1 MKKPFLIIFFL
12 LFAFRAV
19 APDQK
24 ALFITSPPPMEPF
37 DRLIQAVIMVE
48 SKGDTMAFNI
58 NEQAAGLFQIR
69 PIRVLDYNMR
79 TGSLYTPGDMFD
91 YEISKKIFLYY
102 ASQIGPYKFERIAKS
117 WNGSGVKTLDYWN
130 RVKKYL

>member
-1 MKKPFLIIFFL
+1 MKKPLLIILLL

-24 ALFITSPPPMEPF
+24 ALFITYQPAVEPF
-37 DRLIQAVIMVE
+37 DRLVQAVIMVE
-48 SKGDTMAFNI
+48 SKGDTMAYNMI
-58 NEQAAGLFQIR
+58 EQAAGLFQIR

-79 TGSLYTPGDMFD
+79 TGSLYTLRDMFD

-102 ASQIGPYKFERIAKS
+102 ASQIGPYNLERIAKN

-130 RVKKYL
+130 RVRKHL

>member
-1 MKKPFLIIFFL
+1 
-12 LFAFRAV
+12 
-19 APDQK
+19 
-24 ALFITSPPPMEPF
+24 MEPF